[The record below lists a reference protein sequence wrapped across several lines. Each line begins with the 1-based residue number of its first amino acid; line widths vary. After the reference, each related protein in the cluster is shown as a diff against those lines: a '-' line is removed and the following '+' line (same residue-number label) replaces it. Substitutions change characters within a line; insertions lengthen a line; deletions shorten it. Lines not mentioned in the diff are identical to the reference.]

1 AQLFVISFAGT
12 SPSAELLSLLKR
24 YPFGGVVLYSRNC
37 VSASQTRSLITKLQ
51 SASRFPLLVGVDQEG
66 GLVVR
71 VRNGAPVFPA
81 ESVYG
86 LTGSAAQVRAD
97 AASTAVA

>member
-1 AQLFVISFAGT
+1 MTAKVWSRRAFLQRTSAGIAFVGLDDPRILFRSHTVAAPRTLRDKVAQLFVISFAGT

-51 SASRFPLLVGVDQEG
+51 SASRFP
-66 GLVVR
+66 
-71 VRNGAPVFPA
+71 
-81 ESVYG
+81 
-86 LTGSAAQVRAD
+86 
-97 AASTAVA
+97 